1 VSKDDKRGPPSE
13 AYLIGYRH
21 GQAASARRIK
31 ALEEALGALAD
42 AADNVGITFF
52 DSDDM
57 PAEVEAMQAAT
68 LDARAQLK
76 EYGQ

>member
-1 VSKDDKRGPPSE
+1 
-13 AYLIGYRH
+13 
-21 GQAASARRIK
+21 
-31 ALEEALGALAD
+31 
-42 AADNVGITFF
+42 VGITFF

-76 EYGQ
+76 EADQ